1 MHKNNHYE
9 NPPFTRI
16 FQAFIMSIVSA
27 HLDFQ
32 PAFRGSVALDLHPK
46 KVTHLK
52 STGAKK
58 VTHLENRM
66 ESGSVP
72 VETRINAILD
82 YEVKKMGKCEIARK
96 YGVGESTVRGWMHTR
111 DYFVKKCLE
120 IARITSEGKL
130 NYFLG
135 EESME
140 QAEENP
146 KDLAKQIKYLKQK
159 VAYYE
164 ALAEECGLKLNDVS
178 KKNGTEQSDVHQKKQ
193 EEN

>member
-1 MHKNNHYE
+1 MRAGAWSHAEGGHWTE
-9 NPPFTRI
+9 RT
-16 FQAFIMSIVSA
+16 
-27 HLDFQ
+27 
-32 PAFRGSVALDLHPK
+32 DLHPQ

-58 VTHLENRM
+58 VTVLEDKM

-82 YEVKKMGKCEIARK
+82 YEVRNLSKKAIARK
-96 YGVGESTVRGWMHTR
+96 YGVGESTVRGWIHTR
-111 DYFVKKCLE
+111 DYFVKKCRE
-120 IARITSEGKL
+120 IAKIASEGKL

-135 EESME
+135 EEAME
-140 QAEENP
+140 QEEENQ
-146 KDLAKQIKYLKQK
+146 KDLAKQVKFLKQK

-164 ALAEECGLKLNDVS
+164 ALAEECGLKINEVS
-178 KKNGTEQSDVHQKKQ
+178 KKNDAEQSGVQQKNQ

>member
-1 MHKNNHYE
+1 
-9 NPPFTRI
+9 
-16 FQAFIMSIVSA
+16 
-27 HLDFQ
+27 
-32 PAFRGSVALDLHPK
+32 
-46 KVTHLK
+46 
-52 STGAKK
+52 
-58 VTHLENRM
+58 M

-72 VETRINAILD
+72 AETRINAILD

-146 KDLAKQIKYLKQK
+146 KDLAKQVKYLKQK

-178 KKNGTEQSDVHQKKQ
+178 KKNGTEQSDMHQKKQ